1 MDGPADRDSLEDL
14 QSEMAKWREAE
25 RLAVQHGS
33 LDGIQV
39 SLTGQHG
46 VAIRALCVVVNEVN
60 QDVLSLGDAIDGVIR
75 VIDGLTRAVD
85 RLEDEVAA
93 SGADRV
99 ERSEVDAL
107 RRDLAQMREDLTD
120 RKQKPLLDR
129 LLDVIEAGGAAF
141 AGGAGVAGATIL
153 MQ

>member
-75 VIDGLTRAVD
+75 VIDGLTRA
-85 RLEDEVAA
+85 
-93 SGADRV
+93 GAWVTWVPGCGCHADQGAWG
-99 ERSEVDAL
+99 DA
-107 RRDLAQMREDLTD
+107 
-120 RKQKPLLDR
+120 
-129 LLDVIEAGGAAF
+129 G
-141 AGGAGVAGATIL
+141 GGAGSAAARRGTRQPAPSP
-153 MQ
+153 